1 MSFGKR
7 MTKLNSKQ
15 ERVKSFVKSKNN
27 SNIKFVSDNN
37 FLEYVKNNELDMIW
51 YNLCNLDE
59 GIKVSAYTPLFPDN
73 NIISHFEKKCTKIDC
88 NGTLV
93 IPIDDINN
101 KVIFKRVCNGDNKG
115 LICNK
120 SESILYRWISP
131 YNKHKLWF
139 NDFETIYKYA
149 LMGRTFYS
157 TNVVYDI
164 DIVKSKSNYT
174 DEKLIKACSLYMDF
188 DIKQGTILDVNNK
201 IELNKAI
208 SIVREQLDTFVP
220 DSYNVQT
227 SGNGAYIMLHHKL
240 ATKDLFNIM
249 AKYNAWTRYMNEMI
263 QKEGITKIKIDAI
276 NMPSR
281 VFKLIASPHQKYDLV
296 AIPLEYDCDISK
308 IDNDKF
314 KLKNFNI
321 SDYKNDDDIFSFCDR
336 FKKYDI
342 MSLYNFLDEHCEK
355 NIHSDLRAVRY
366 DYTIS
371 SNAITNSNLDENIKK
386 PYFNKQSSEWQ
397 TFNSD
402 IHGRV
407 IYKIKNG
414 HYEIEMLGIKKEDV
428 QGIVDEIKQL
438 KGV

>member
-1 MSFGKR
+1 MFGKR
-7 MTKLNSKQ
+7 IIKSNVVKEKTKK
-15 ERVKSFVKSKNN
+15 FMKNKN
-27 SNIKFVSDNN
+27 SNVTKFVSNNN
-37 FLEYVKNNELDMIW
+37 FLEYIKNNELDTLW
-51 YNLCNLDE
+51 LNLCNLDE

-73 NIISHFEKKCTKIDC
+73 NIISYFEKKCTKKDC
-88 NGTLV
+88 NGTLS
-93 IPIDDINN
+93 IPMDDADNR
-101 KVIFKRVCNGDNKG
+101 VVFKRVCNGNNKG

-131 YNKHKLWF
+131 INKSKLWF

-149 LMGRTFYS
+149 LIGRTFYS
-157 TNVVYDI
+157 TNVVYDA
-164 DIVKSKSNYT
+164 DIIKSKSNYT
-174 DEKLIKACSLYMDF
+174 DEKLIKSCSLYMDF

-201 IELNKAI
+201 IELDKSI
-208 SIVREQLDTFVP
+208 SIVRERLDTFVP
-220 DSYNVQT
+220 NSYNIQT
-227 SGNGAYIMLHHKL
+227 SGNGAYIILHHKL

-249 AKYNAWTRYMNEMI
+249 AKYNAWIRYMDEML

-281 VFKLIASPHQKYDLV
+281 VFKLVGSPHQKYDLV
-296 AIPLEYDCDISK
+296 ALPLEYDCNISK
-308 IDNDKF
+308 INNDEF

-321 SDYKNDDDIFSFCDR
+321 DNHKSDNGTVNFYNR
-336 FKKYDI
+336 FKKSDTK
-342 MSLYNFLDEHCEK
+342 SLYDFLDEHCEK
-355 NIHSDLRAVRY
+355 NIYSDLRAVRY
-366 DYTIS
+366 DYSIS
-371 SNAITNSNLDENIKK
+371 SNAITNSNLEENIKK

-414 HYEIEMLGIKKEDV
+414 QYEIEMLGIKKENI
-428 QGIVDEIKQL
+428 QSIVNEIKQL